1 MACIQKTEIIP
12 KTQQEENKQPNKKM
26 GKIHE

>member
-12 KTQQEENKQPNKKM
+12 KTQQEENNPIKKM
-26 GKIHE
+26 DKIHE